1 MFIIAG
7 IIMLGLAGGIFFL
20 TKYTATKD
28 LETEIPSQLP
38 IASISSFT
46 QSCIERIAKEAVAQ
60 NGVQGG
66 YFEPPPE
73 YVEVANLKIPY
84 FYDGKNDATPPS
96 RTLQKELAKNVQRN
110 LNNCLQDFS
119 FIKDQGYTVETGPI
133 QSDIIFGDS
142 IFFDFTFPVT
152 ISAETTSKTIDTFST
167 RVNVNIPKIID
178 TYEQIIEQQKIKP
191 NFVMV
196 SYLNDLALEK
206 EVRIELNYID
216 GDSVLYTIID
226 QDSLID
232 EHPYQFTFAI
242 KYDWTKEG
250 K

>member
-1 MFIIAG
+1 M
-7 IIMLGLAGGIFFL
+7 
-20 TKYTATKD
+20 
-28 LETEIPSQLP
+28 
-38 IASISSFT
+38 
-46 QSCIERIAKEAVAQ
+46 AQ

-66 YFEPPPE
+66 YFEPPSE
-73 YVEVANLKIPY
+73 YVELVKVKIPY
-84 FYDGKNDATPPS
+84 FYDGKNDDIPS
-96 RTLQKELAKNVQRN
+96 LRTLQEELAKNVQRN

-133 QSDIIFGDS
+133 QPDIIFGNS
-142 IFFDFTFPVT
+142 ILFDLTFPVT

-167 RVNVNIPKIID
+167 KVNVNIPKIID
-178 TYEQIIEQQKIKP
+178 VYNQIIEKQKTKP

-226 QDSLID
+226 KNSPVDD
-232 EHPYQFTFAI
+232 HPYQFTFAI